1 MNSAV
6 KELVENSLD
15 AYATSIGML
24 LKYNIVGLPELR
36 TNQQAEVR
44 LKNYGLDAIEVVD
57 NGGGISRDNHESI
70 GLFPN
75 IFYFLSQC

>member
-1 MNSAV
+1 MCHIHRYV
-6 KELVENSLD
+6 V
-15 AYATSIGML
+15 
-24 LKYNIVGLPELR
+24 KYNIVGLPELR

-75 IFYFLSQC
+75 ISISSPNADLFS